1 MLTNN
6 TELDIATF
14 RLKYQVNAG
23 SHALGDNKNKYCM
36 ITTIIQDCLTVF
48 SWIILYRQILKGR

>member
-6 TELDIATF
+6 TELVIATF

-23 SHALGDNKNKYCM
+23 SHALGDNKNKYC
-36 ITTIIQDCLTVF
+36 INNNHSGLSHCLQLDHTV
-48 SWIILYRQILKGR
+48 SPDTKGR